1 MTLVHFD
8 SEMCFL
14 KLINDREN
22 DTQNDS
28 EGLKIVRKFNITVPR
43 NPPSSTASNYSLNSF
58 TFFARLL
65 LARINSAPYK
75 KRIRQTWYLQS
86 VS

>member
-28 EGLKIVRKFNITVPR
+28 EGLKIARKFNITVHR
-43 NPPSSTASNYSLNSF
+43 NPPSSQSLLHSF
-58 TFFARLL
+58 
-65 LARINSAPYK
+65 
-75 KRIRQTWYLQS
+75 
-86 VS
+86 